1 MRKIEAM
8 AMLNRASV
16 AKRLLGDA
24 EQLLNLA
31 IDEKDQEYAR
41 MVAALAVECIAMAD
55 MTLPT
60 EAEQAKSLDVAEN
73 DTQRNQIQH
82 LAESAC
88 SVLAWT
94 AVTRRMICANWD
106 LTAAAIEQCEVGVMY
121 RLMKQGRCVEC
132 LFGGTVEEYA
142 RLAERTFLADKES
155 YSDSSGD

>member
-1 MRKIEAM
+1 VRKIEAM

-16 AKRLLGDA
+16 ARHLMEAA
-24 EQLLNLA
+24 EEYLKIA
-31 IDEKDQEYAR
+31 INETDSEYAR
-41 MVAALAVECIAMAD
+41 MVASLAVECIGMAD

-60 EAEQAKSLDVAEN
+60 EAEQVKSLDAEEN

-82 LAESAC
+82 VAESAC

-142 RLAERTFLADKES
+142 RLAERTFLSDRDS
-155 YSDSSGD
+155 HSDSE